1 MLRAVPASTTVPARA
16 TVSLATG
23 PGWAADR
30 PGIRYVANKAVST
43 TPRQPIMNHDRRA
56 AWPRPNDRALRIDI
70 TIAATP
76 SPAQTE
82 TLIPQP
88 ILNGAVTN
96 HPNVTS
102 TTTITVNAVHRQIEY
117 LEGALEVR
125 RGNSLAVSIDSIC
138 TTLS

>member
-1 MLRAVPASTTVPARA
+1 MLRAVPASTTVPALA
-16 TVSLATG
+16 TVSAATG
-23 PGWAADR
+23 PGCSAER

-43 TPRQPIMNHDRRA
+43 TPRQPTMIHDRRA
-56 AWPRPNDRALRIDI
+56 VWPRPNDRALSSDI
-70 TIAATP
+70 IIAAMA
-76 SPAQTE
+76 SAAQTE

-102 TTTITVNAVHRQIEY
+102 TATIIANAVHRQIEY
-117 LEGALEVR
+117 LEGAVEDR